1 MIIIYHNNKVIIE
14 VVDENN
20 KQFTFDKNI
29 CIVRN
34 VLEIANQFPEEI
46 IVWCDIQVK
55 NQLNRDFLKNQK
67 LKGNE
72 IISYSPENANFF
84 SDDIGYIENS
94 PFIKINKNV
103 TYATWQMSS
112 LVGCAHA
119 SIFNKTFHEKIYN
132 KSFDFYLNN
141 VSKAH
146 MLLGLFCIS
155 EPKLLIGKSS
165 DLKFQRANS
174 DQLFRFIKT
183 HIRARWTFL
192 LLLNLM
198 IYEKRFPFLS
208 FLKSIFYNQYKPEN
222 VNFDIINNELFD
234 IKKTEKIDVLIPT
247 IGRKKYLYDVLVDL
261 KNQTHLPKNVIIIE
275 QNPLENSI
283 SELDYLTNE
292 DWPFA
297 INHIFT
303 HQTGACNARNLG
315 LSQLKSDWCFLA
327 DDDVRF
333 ENDFIEKSLFKLQV
347 HNYKAVTIATLQENE
362 INIHKNDFQWHTFG
376 AGCSIVKS
384 SVLENIRFNMAFEFG
399 FGEDDNFGMQ
409 IRNSGVDIT
418 FFHEPQLLHLKA
430 PMGGFRTKFVQ
441 EWDDEII
448 APKPSPTIM
457 LLKILHSSK
466 QEINGFR
473 TILFMKY
480 YKINSIKNPIKYFKY
495 FNKQWKI
502 SEFWANHLLNKIQ

>member
-1 MIIIYHNNKVIIE
+1 MILIYHNNNFIVE
-14 VVDENN
+14 VVDELN
-20 KQFTFDKNI
+20 KQFEFNKNI
-29 CIVRN
+29 CIVRTL
-34 VLEIANQFPEEI
+34 LELANIFPTET
-46 IVWCDIQVK
+46 IVWCHIQVK
-55 NQLNRDFLKNQK
+55 NQLNLEYLKNQK

-72 IISYSPENANFF
+72 IVSYSPENANFF
-84 SDDIGYIENS
+84 SDEIGYVENS

-112 LVGCAHA
+112 LAGCAHA
-119 SIFNKTFHEKIYN
+119 SIFIKTFHEKIYN
-132 KSFDFYLNN
+132 KSFDFFLNN
-141 VSKAH
+141 VSKAQ

-155 EPKLLIGKSS
+155 EPKLLTEKLNKL
-165 DLKFQRANS
+165 DFQQANS

-192 LLLNLM
+192 LLLNLLV
-198 IYEKRFPFLS
+198 YEKRFPFLS
-208 FLKSIFYNQYKPEN
+208 FIKSFFYSQYKPEK
-222 VNFDIINNELFD
+222 VNFDLLNQELSE
-234 IKKTEKIDVLIPT
+234 IKKTDTIDVLIPT

-292 DWPFA
+292 NWPFA
-297 INHIFT
+297 INNIFT
-303 HQTGACNARNLG
+303 HQTGACNSRNIG
-315 LSQLKSDWCFLA
+315 LNQLKSDWCFLA

-333 ENDFIEKSLFKLQV
+333 ENDFIEKCLRKLQL
-347 HNYKAVTIATLQENE
+347 YDYQAVTVASLQKNE

-376 AGCSIVKS
+376 TCSSIVKS
-384 SVLENIRFNMAFEFG
+384 SVLKNIRFNMAFEFG
-399 FGEDDNFGMQ
+399 FGEDDDFGMQ
-409 IRNSGVDIT
+409 IRNSGVDIA
-418 FFHEPQLLHLKA
+418 FFHQPQLLHLKA

-441 EWDDEII
+441 EWDNEII
-448 APKPSPTIM
+448 PPKPSPTIM
-457 LLKILHSSK
+457 LLRIMHSSK

-495 FNKQWKI
+495 FNKQWQI
-502 SEFWANHLLNKIQ
+502 SQFWANHLLNKKH